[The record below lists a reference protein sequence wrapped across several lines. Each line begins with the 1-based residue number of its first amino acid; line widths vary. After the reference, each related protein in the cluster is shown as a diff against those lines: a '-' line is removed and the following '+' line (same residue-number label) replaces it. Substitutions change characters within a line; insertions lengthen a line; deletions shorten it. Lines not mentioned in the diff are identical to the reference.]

1 MKGEGQKK
9 KKHHYGDLIKKQFQ
23 QKYLVQV
30 IFNIKT
36 ISTEIWEEITPAIN
50 GVRWTYEVLK
60 GLENSL
66 EV

>member
-1 MKGEGQKK
+1 MHNEISIDNLMKGEGQKK

-36 ISTEIWEEITPAIN
+36 ISTEI
-50 GVRWTYEVLK
+50 
-60 GLENSL
+60 
-66 EV
+66 